1 MEAVGR
7 FSSVVEPR
15 RSVADISDSAA
26 SSALRVL
33 VETATSSREGFRDTV
48 HWLCLCVRSGVDISV
63 STFMHLASLA
73 VRFNAGLAEC
83 SLLVKAVL
91 WSTWLR
97 SVGRQELQSMITKIH
112 DHLAEVTLRALRMGE
127 HIPDM

>member
-1 MEAVGR
+1 M
-7 FSSVVEPR
+7 
-15 RSVADISDSAA
+15 ADTSDRAA

-63 STFMHLASLA
+63 PTFMQLASLA
-73 VRFNAGLAEC
+73 VRFNADLAEC
-83 SLLVKAVL
+83 SLLIRAVM

-97 SVGRQELQSMITKIH
+97 SVGRQELQSMVTKLH
-112 DHLAEVTLRALRMGE
+112 AHLAEVTVRALRMRE
-127 HIPDM
+127 HMSDM